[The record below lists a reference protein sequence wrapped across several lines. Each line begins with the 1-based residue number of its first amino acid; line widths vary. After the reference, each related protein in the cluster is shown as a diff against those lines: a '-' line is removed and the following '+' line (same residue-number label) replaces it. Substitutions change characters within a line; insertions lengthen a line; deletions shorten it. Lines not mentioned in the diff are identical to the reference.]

1 MNSLETELRITA
13 KRPSSPI
20 SRNDELEKLVQK
32 NIMHRKRLLCL
43 LKSFLSEHT
52 LFPVSFKFEGK
63 NLIGQLKEEITRDK
77 AIQRA

>member
-1 MNSLETELRITA
+1 
-13 KRPSSPI
+13 
-20 SRNDELEKLVQK
+20 
-32 NIMHRKRLLCL
+32 MHRKRLLCL

-77 AIQRA
+77 VMHRARSNASLSA